1 MCKCHRDAPEIP
13 SDPLERKTMIQWLIE
28 HPLWTHPGKSF
39 KIPPKNIDPVDYT
52 EGKIDDSDW
61 PEETWPEGSFYEC
74 VGFTYHYVNPETEC
88 VENDD
93 SLNTMFQVWVDY
105 AGGWYDRSK
114 TKDSD
119 SIEPVEG
126 WNDYNKW
133 QNSVDLRLEAGGNSM
148 EDCLLELAAR
158 VKVFYNDDGSSKHI
172 YWCESGE
179 WDEAKREYKSTCID
193 AGDGYC
199 EKCGYSI

>member
-13 SDPLERKTMIQWLIE
+13 SDPLERKAMIQWLIE
-28 HPLWTHPGKSF
+28 HPLWTHPGRSF
-39 KIPPKNIDPVDYT
+39 KVPPENINIDPIDYM
-52 EGKIDDSDW
+52 EGKIDDSEW
-61 PEETWPEGSFYEC
+61 PEEVWPDGSFYEC

-88 VENDD
+88 VEDDD

-105 AGGWYDRSK
+105 AGGWMDQSK
-114 TKDSD
+114 NDD
-119 SIEPVEG
+119 WEPDGG

-133 QNSVDLRLEAGGNSM
+133 QVACDLRLECGGNSM

-158 VKVFYNDDGSSKHI
+158 VKVFYNDDGTDKKVYRCPTDKWDDEKNELI
-172 YWCESGE
+172 Y
-179 WDEAKREYKSTCID
+179 TCMD